1 MLAPKSKQGKS
12 KGSNMKKVKIRRA
25 RLEDIEE
32 ILIVEKEAWPEKLR
46 ATKEQFRSRI
56 ETFPGGTLV
65 AIVDGVVVGVVSA
78 EIVAYDV
85 KNPIATW
92 AEVTDSGFIK
102 KTHNPKGD
110 TLYGV
115 DLTVSQ
121 FAENTSKLLMQEVGK
136 LVIRYNLKQG
146 ILGARIPRYH
156 KFKDKMTVEEY
167 MNGKRGKHP
176 MDPELSFYTKM
187 GLEAVKAL
195 PNYID
200 DPESCSYGVLM
211 VWKNP
216 FYGKPF
222 PKFWSWL
229 FRIK

>member
-1 MLAPKSKQGKS
+1 MV
-12 KGSNMKKVKIRRA
+12 KVKIKQA
-25 RLEDIEE
+25 RIEDIKE
-32 ILIVEKEAWPEKLR
+32 ILIAEEKAWPEKLR

-56 ETFPGGTLV
+56 ETFPEGTLV
-65 AIVDGVVVGVVSA
+65 AIANSSVIGVVST
-78 EIVAYDV
+78 EIVDYDI
-85 KNPIATW
+85 KDPIATW
-92 AEVTDSGFIK
+92 AEATDGGFIK
-102 KTHNPKGD
+102 KTHNPKGN

-121 FAENTSKLLMQEVGK
+121 FVENTSKLLMQEVGK

-146 ILGARIPRYH
+146 VLGARIPRYH

-167 MNGKRGKHP
+167 INDRKGNRL
-176 MDPELSFYTKM
+176 MDPELSFYAKM
-187 GLEAVKAL
+187 GLKAVKAL
-195 PNYID
+195 PDYID
-200 DPESCSYGVLM
+200 DAESRDYGVLM
-211 VWKNP
+211 AWKNP